1 VTTRSAVRR
10 GRGDAGTTLIELL
23 LYISISTVVIGAAAM
38 ALMVAFKTTG
48 ATVDSFAESNDSE
61 LIAVYFVPDAQ
72 SATLVGQAID
82 TGCAA
87 QGSTDVLRLQ
97 GPGFSVG
104 YRLDGGVLTRWICES
119 GTTRSHIVARHL
131 TDVIPWSTGGHQV
144 AVTVVAASG
153 HSFSLV
159 GTQRTGTVDLP
170 LPPTP
175 NVAPVAVLGVDC
187 LHLRCQLDGGDSSDS
202 DGAVTSY
209 LWDLGDGTTATTSL
223 VDHTYAVAGTY
234 ATRLTVVDDDGATAV
249 VTNALTVVANQAPTA
264 AFTVSCTGRDCSVD
278 GSTSTDV
285 DGAVTALVWGWGD
298 GTANGAGSTATH
310 SYTTSGAKTITLA
323 VTDNEGAIG
332 STTRPVT
339 LNLAPTASF
348 TLSCAGR
355 LCTVNGTAS
364 SDPDGTISAYAW
376 GWGDGTA
383 NGSGSSTTHTFTT
396 SGSKTVT
403 LTVTDS
409 SGGTAATTRTAN
421 VNLAPTAAFTID
433 TCNLAVCAVSATT
446 STDAD
451 GTIASYS
458 WAWADGTANGTA
470 SSTTHAYSALG
481 ARTIVL
487 TVTDD
492 DGATATA
499 STVVTPP
506 VLLIATGTPSF
517 TATLSWTPA
526 SLSLTVDVF
535 RNGVALIS
543 GDANDGTYVR
553 FNATKTN
560 VNGSYKVCEH
570 AGLKRCTNTVVVAL

>member
-1 VTTRSAVRR
+1 VTTRSNPRR
-10 GRGDAGTTLIELL
+10 GHGETGVTLIELL
-23 LYISISTVVIGAAAM
+23 LYISISTVVIGAASM

-48 ATVDSFAESNDSE
+48 ATADAFAESNDSE
-61 LIAVYFVPDAQ
+61 RIAVYFVPDAQ
-72 SATLVGQAID
+72 SATVVGQTID

-87 QGSTDVLRLQ
+87 QGSTDVLRMQ
-97 GPGFSVG
+97 GPGFSSG
-104 YRLDGGVLTRWICES
+104 YRLDSGVLTRWICES
-119 GTTRSHIVARHL
+119 STTRSLIVARHL

-144 AVTVVAASG
+144 AITVVAVSG
-153 HSFSLV
+153 HTFSLV

-175 NVAPVAVLGVDC
+175 NVPPVAVLGVDC
-187 LHLRCQLDGGDSSDS
+187 LHLNCQVDGSDSTDS
-202 DGAVTSY
+202 DGAVVGY
-209 LWDLGDGTTATTSL
+209 AWDLGDGTTATSAL
-223 VDHTYAVAGTY
+223 VDHTYAAAGTY
-234 ATRLTVVDDDGATAV
+234 TVRLTVTDDDGATAV

-264 AFTVSCTGRDCSVD
+264 AFTVSCAGRDCTVD

-285 DGAVTALVWGWGD
+285 DGAVTALAWGWGD

-323 VTDNEGAIG
+323 ITDNEGAIG
-332 STTRPVT
+332 STTRAVT
-339 LNLAPTASF
+339 ADLAPTASF

-364 SDPDGTISAYAW
+364 SDPDGTISTYAW

-383 NGSGSSTTHTFTT
+383 NGTGSTTTHTYTT
-396 SGSKTVT
+396 SGTKTVT
-403 LTVTDS
+403 LTVTDNL
-409 SGGTAATTRTAN
+409 GGTAATTHTAN

-433 TCNLAVCAVSATT
+433 TCNLAVCAVNAAT
-446 STDAD
+446 STDSD

-458 WAWADGTANGTA
+458 WVWADASANGTA
-470 SSTTHAYSALG
+470 SSTTHTYSALG

-506 VLLIATGTPSF
+506 VLVITTGGTY
-517 TATLSWTPA
+517 TATLGWTPA
-526 SLSLTVDVF
+526 SLNLTVDIF

-543 GDANDGTYVR
+543 GDTNDGSYVR
-553 FNATKTN
+553 TNATKAN
-560 VNGSYKVCEH
+560 VNGSYTVCEH